1 MSPADQQRFDALV
14 EEAIENLPPA
24 LAKLLDEVPVIVLDT
39 PTPDMLK
46 SLGIDAADTQA
57 IDELCGLHT
66 GTSITDESVERPALT
81 SDIHLFRQGIL
92 SLAGGWEP
100 PQDPGASEPDTDDGP
115 DAHVYDEIMV
125 TLLHE
130 IGHQFGLDED
140 DLEQLGYD

>member
-1 MSPADQQRFDALV
+1 MSPADQERFDTLV

-24 LAKLLDEVPVIVLDT
+24 LARLLDEVPVIVLDT
-39 PTPDMLK
+39 PTPEMLK
-46 SLGIDAADTQA
+46 SLGIDPSDKEA
-57 IDELCGLHT
+57 ISELCGLHT
-66 GTSITDESVERPALT
+66 GTAITDESVELPALT

-92 SLAGGWEP
+92 NLAGGWEP
-100 PQDPGASEPDTDDGP
+100 PDPPAPQQGHDDGP

-140 DLEQLGYD
+140 DLENLGYD